1 MSRAQCLGFGGS
13 GALDAGWGGL
23 GLTGSTG
30 WEAAEW
36 MLCTCSILHAVLGG
50 TWTPTGC
57 TAVWVRQQGHREAT
71 CLLSSGGAVRA
82 CVASNSDAACRRSH
96 RGHATQ
102 DPQDVRSTLRPKPQP
117 HCPLC
122 SKHVC
127 AYALLLCCIRRP
139 IPTPQPCRERVDGV
153 LSTTAAA
160 IPNIHACAMPCV
172 AMGSLTVRPPPFADQ
187 LGGQQSPARKR

>member
-1 MSRAQCLGFGGS
+1 MDAMHMLNLACCS
-13 GALDAGWGGL
+13 GWDLDAHR
-23 GLTGSTG
+23 
-30 WEAAEW
+30 
-36 MLCTCSILHAVLGG
+36 LHCPVS
-50 TWTPTGC
+50 
-57 TAVWVRQQGHREAT
+57 QQGHREAT
-71 CLLSSGGAVRA
+71 CLLSLGGAVRA
-82 CVASNSDAACRRSH
+82 CVASHSDAACRRSH

-160 IPNIHACAMPCV
+160 IPNIHACAMCHVWPWEALLCGHLL
-172 AMGSLTVRPPPFADQ
+172 AQINWEGSNLLHESAEQGAADGQRHRALENCTGTAHDQKCQ
-187 LGGQQSPARKR
+187 LS